1 MRIVADENL
10 PLLDKFF
17 ADIGEIRTLPGRAID
32 AAAVQDAD
40 LLLVRS
46 VTRVG
51 PELLADARVRFV
63 GSATAGTDH
72 LDSAWMREHGIH
84 FAHAPGCN
92 APAVADYVV
101 SAVLHLL
108 DWSLDAL
115 QGATVGIVGCGQTG
129 QAVRNRCLR
138 LGMHCRVSDPPLEA
152 AGTADFEF
160 HPLQE
165 VLEADVVTFHVP
177 LERDGDHPTWHLLD
191 AERIGGLRPG
201 TVLVNASRG
210 AVVDNRALARRLA
223 AEGDLRVALDV
234 WEGEPE
240 LDPELLR
247 LVDLATPHIAGYS
260 LDGKWAGTAMLYA
273 AACRFLG
280 LPARNKLGQFVPEPP
295 LRRMVFSAEA
305 EPAWALRTAVGACY
319 DIRRD
324 DAGLRALLDLPPAER
339 GAAFDALRRNYPL
352 RRDFSALR
360 ITARK
365 CRKPLP
371 ELLQAVGFRVK

>member
-10 PLLDKFF
+10 ALLDNFF
-17 ADIGEIRTLPGRAID
+17 AGIGEIRALPGRRID
-32 AAAVQDAD
+32 AAAVHDAD

-46 VTRVG
+46 VTPVG
-51 PELLADARVRFV
+51 PELLAESRVRFV

-72 LDSAWMREHGIH
+72 VDTAWLAERGIH
-84 FAHAPGCN
+84 FGHAPGCN

-101 SAVLHLL
+101 GAVLHLL

-115 QGATVGIVGCGQTG
+115 QGASLGIVGCGNAG
-129 QAVRNRCLR
+129 QAVRSRLMR
-138 LGMHCRVSDPPLEA
+138 LGMNCRVSDPPLEA
-152 AGTADFEF
+152 AGAPDLEF
-160 HPLQE
+160 HSLEE
-165 VLEADVVTFHVP
+165 VLDADVVSFHVP
-177 LERDGDHPTWHLLD
+177 LERGGEHPTWHLLD
-191 AERIGGLRPG
+191 EDRLRRLRPG

-210 AVVDNRALARRLA
+210 AVIDNRALAGRLA

-240 LDPELLR
+240 PDPDLLQR
-247 LVDLATPHIAGYS
+247 VDLATPHIAGYS
-260 LDGKWAGTAMLYA
+260 LDGKWAGTGMLYV

-280 LPARNKLGQFVPEPP
+280 LPARHKLGQFVPEPP
-295 LRRMVFSAEA
+295 LRRMVFTSEA
-305 EPAWALRTAVGACY
+305 DPAWALRTAIGACH

-324 DAGLRALLDLPPAER
+324 DADLRALLRLPQAER
-339 GAAFDALRRNYPL
+339 GAAFDALRRAYPL

-365 CRKPLP
+365 CAKPLP
-371 ELLQAVGFRVK
+371 ELLQAAGFRVK